1 LYLEPGEYTLTAQS
15 SRFQPFERN
24 LSITVGQAIDLPIVL
39 SLSGMRQTI
48 EVNAAQTTL
57 EAVRTQAADTV
68 SIRNIESL
76 PLNGRNY
83 MDLALLVPGV
93 SRTNTGA
100 PTQFAETSAVPGT
113 GISISGQRNLNNSF
127 VVDGLSSNDDA
138 AGLAGTFYSEE
149 VIREFQ
155 VITAGANAEY
165 GRASSG
171 TISVTTRTGTNDFHG
186 RAYGFF

>member
-1 LYLEPGEYTLTAQS
+1 
-15 SRFQPFERN
+15 
-24 LSITVGQAIDLPIVL
+24 
-39 SLSGMRQTI
+39 MRQTI

-100 PTQFAETSAVPGT
+100 PTQFAETSAVPAPGFRSPASAT
-113 GISISGQRNLNNSF
+113 STTTSWSTASPPMTTRRAWEGPSIART
-127 VVDGLSSNDDA
+127 SS
-138 AGLAGTFYSEE
+138 
-149 VIREFQ
+149 
-155 VITAGANAEY
+155 
-165 GRASSG
+165 ASS
-171 TISVTTRTGTNDFHG
+171 R
-186 RAYGFF
+186 